1 MIIKTNQCH
10 SDAVKAIS
18 SWVVLLH
25 LLSSLVTWEETIESS
40 TIHRQNFTICTGTPC
55 SWFVM
60 LNSWKDEFL
69 IVSCCGEN
77 VGHVANSNSTFHLS
91 EKPQETLG
99 SLALRNSWCFSSGT
113 CAPKR
118 SSMVSPISKL
128 MPCIRSRNYSRYLNH
143 GFGQGFYWSLRAC
156 HLAHRTS
163 NSDRRLRLLLKCEVC
178 RKWQRTRGRR
188 AKCCIFVFFVVA
200 VNPHFSCFGEEEEE
214 FMSISC

>member
-40 TIHRQNFTICTGTPC
+40 TIYRQNFTICTGTPC

-77 VGHVANSNSTFHLS
+77 VGHVANSNSTFRMS

-99 SLALRNSWCFSSGT
+99 SLALRNSWCFSPGT

-128 MPCIRSRNYSRYLNH
+128 MPCIRTRTTVDIWIMVLDKD
-143 GFGQGFYWSLRAC
+143 FIDPC
-156 HLAHRTS
+156 VLAIWLT
-163 NSDRRLRLLLKCEVC
+163 
-178 RKWQRTRGRR
+178 GRPTPI
-188 AKCCIFVFFVVA
+188 AVVA
-200 VNPHFSCFGEEEEE
+200 FS
-214 FMSISC
+214 SS